1 MRFMSSGLNRLRRPL
16 FFAAIGAGIGAL
28 VSFGLGA
35 GGGG

>member
-1 MRFMSSGLNRLRRPL
+1 MSSGLKKLRRPL
-16 FFAAIGAGIGAL
+16 FLAAITGGIGAL